1 MKKILITVFALSISA
16 ICFAQQKIPSNTEIQ
31 DFLKTKTYIV
41 LDNNIFGMWN
51 NAIKE
56 AADENWTITPY
67 EFISPDDFKVKMK
80 RSGTS
85 FIILTTGYFE
95 TQEDLGV
102 FSSISVL
109 LGKEKATLNTMPDI
123 AEFPLAF
130 ENVDYDEYYYK
141 LGIALRFIQKHIE
154 YLRDNPKVSDV
165 NVMNY
170 YKNAKK
176 STKEKT
182 LYLVKSDLSPKVNTL
197 TYIKPFY
204 QGKVVITSQ
213 EEIETIIKEKR
224 EDALIL
230 HLVRPDKDINDYLC
244 IKMIIGVSDAE
255 LYYFDYHKI
264 KKGKKPGTFL
274 EDDFKSINKQ

>member
-1 MKKILITVFALSISA
+1 MKKFLITVFTISLVTGV
-16 ICFAQQKIPSNTEIQ
+16 FAQQKLPTNKEVQ
-31 DFLKTKTYIV
+31 DFLKSKTYIV

-80 RSGTS
+80 RPGTS
-85 FIILTTGYFE
+85 FILTTSDYFE

-102 FSSISVL
+102 FTSISVL
-109 LGKEKATLNTMPDI
+109 AGKENATLNTMPDI

-154 YLRDNPKVSDV
+154 YLRDNQKNSEI

-176 STKEKT
+176 DTKAKT
-182 LYLVKSDLSPKVNTL
+182 LYLIKTDLSPKVNTL
-197 TYIKPFY
+197 AYIKAFY
-204 QGKVVITSQ
+204 SGKVKIVSQ
-213 EEIETIIKEKR
+213 EEIENIIKEKN

-244 IKMIIGVSDAE
+244 IKMIIGAADAE

-264 KKGKKPGTFL
+264 KKGKKPGAFL
-274 EDDFKSINKQ
+274 EDDFKNINK